1 MTHGVYYRPRPV
13 STGISSSDGT
23 VEVKSVGQF
32 PALLRKGFF
41 SYKATPASAVYYILI
56 YGGIMQL
63 ELYMVLI
70 GAIVFVAAF
79 LLGWF
84 INSKIGKN
92 NIALAKEKAQKIVEE
107 AEKEAKHIK
116 REKLLEVKDE
126 WLKKKQEF
134 DNEVNSKRQ
143 KLQNYEKQLES
154 REDNLEKKYDV
165 VNQREKALK
174 DLEKQLQLQKEEIEK
189 KQEELSRLLVEQNSR
204 LEKIAGL
211 TSEEAK
217 KMLMENMI
225 SKAKADAAQMIKEIR
240 DHAKVEAKKEAQKIV
255 IQAIQRTAVDH
266 SVESTVS
273 VVQIQNDEMKGRII
287 GREGRN
293 IRAFEAATG
302 VDVIVDDTPE
312 AVILSAFD
320 QFRREV
326 ARIALERLIADGRI
340 HPARIEE
347 VVAKVEQELD
357 EEIQKEGE
365 NTLIQ
370 LGLHGLHPELVKH
383 VGKMKYRSSYGQNLL
398 QHSIEVAYLTGIMA
412 AELGF
417 DVNLAKRA
425 GLLHDIGKTIDR
437 DVEGPHALLGYELTK
452 KYREHP
458 IVVNAVG
465 SHHEDIEMEHPIAAL
480 VQAADAISGARPG
493 ARREPL
499 ESYVKRLENLEALAK
514 SFEGVAKTYAIQAG
528 REVRVVVE
536 PDHVDDTLADRL
548 SYEIAQKIQDEMEY
562 PGQIKV
568 TVIREVRKIAYAK

>member
-1 MTHGVYYRPRPV
+1 M
-13 STGISSSDGT
+13 
-23 VEVKSVGQF
+23 QF
-32 PALLRKGFF
+32 DLVLVIII
-41 SYKATPASAVYYILI
+41 ASAA
-56 YGGIMQL
+56 
-63 ELYMVLI
+63 
-70 GAIVFVAAF
+70 AIISFG
-79 LLGWF
+79 LGWF
-84 INSKIGKN
+84 INSKIGMN
-92 NIALAKEKAQKIVEE
+92 SIEIAKEKAKKIIEE
-107 AEKEAKHIK
+107 AEKESKHLK

-134 DNEVNSKRQ
+134 DNEVNTKKQ
-143 KLQNYEKQLES
+143 KLQYHEKQLET
-154 REDNLEKKYDV
+154 REENLEKKYDL
-165 VNQREKALK
+165 VNQKEKANK
-174 DLEKQLQLQKEEIEK
+174 ELEKSIHHQKDDIEK
-189 KQEELSRLLVEQNSR
+189 KNLELTRLIAEQNIR
-204 LEKIAGL
+204 LEKTAGL

-225 SKAKADAAQMIKEIR
+225 NKAKTDASQMIKEIH
-240 DHAKVEAKKEAQKIV
+240 DQAKLDAKKEAHRII

-293 IRAFEAATG
+293 IRSFEAATG

-326 ARIALERLIADGRI
+326 ARISLERLIADGRI

-347 VVAKVEQELD
+347 VVAKVQDELD
-357 EEIQKEGE
+357 EEILKEGE

-370 LGLHGLHPELVKH
+370 LGLHGVHSELVKH
-383 VGKMKYRSSYGQNLL
+383 IGKMKYRSSYGQNLL

-417 DVNLAKRA
+417 DTTLAKKS
-425 GLLHDIGKTIDR
+425 GLMHDIGKTIDKN
-437 DVEGPHALLGYELTK
+437 VEGPHALLGYELTK
-452 KYREHP
+452 KYNEHP

-499 ESYVKRLENLEALAK
+499 ESYVKRLENLENLAK

-536 PDHVDDTLADRL
+536 PDKIDDVVADRL
-548 SYEIAQKIQDEMEY
+548 SYEIAQKIQEEMEY

-568 TVIREVRKIAYAK
+568 IVIREVRKIQYAK